1 MTRRLALTELPHD
14 YAIARLAPEAAL
26 PAWADGPGFVSI
38 ARTAEELSIL
48 CLAARVPAGTGAVG
62 PWVGFKL
69 EGPFDFG
76 ETGIG
81 AAILAPLAAAGIGI
95 LFVSTFDTDYLFV
108 KREER
113 VAAIAALVAAG
124 HYVTGR

>member
-1 MTRRLALTELPHD
+1 VTRGLALTELAGA
-14 YAIARLAPEAAL
+14 YTIARLAPDTAL

-48 CLAARVPAGTGAVG
+48 CLAARVPEGVVAAG

-69 EGPFDFG
+69 QGPFDFA

-81 AAILAPLAAAGIGI
+81 AAILAPLAEARIGI

-108 KREER
+108 KEANRL
-113 VAAIAALVAAG
+113 AAIAALRAAG
-124 HYVTGR
+124 HVVTPL